1 MSSFRPSWQRLLLNR
16 IVGKL
21 SADYKDRIV
30 FQTPES
36 PAHAVHIMQMGHV
49 LLDPFP
55 VTGERFYELFV
66 HGTCFGKYFLTTIRA
81 RKALMPL
88 CFVVTPKVCSC
99 ADKSFCVFF
108 KFMYLLG
115 DYQPSLEALSI
126 ALPVV
131 TMPSATHI
139 GGRY

>member
-55 VTGERFYELFV
+55 VTGESFCARELCLFLFLGSIFYEDQYGQIFWYV
-66 HGTCFGKYFLTTIRA
+66 YCV
-81 RKALMPL
+81 
-88 CFVVTPKVCSC
+88 FVVP
-99 ADKSFCVFF
+99 
-108 KFMYLLG
+108 LL
-115 DYQPSLEALSI
+115 LNASI
-126 ALPVV
+126 HFIVNLY
-131 TMPSATHI
+131 
-139 GGRY
+139 R

>member
-1 MSSFRPSWQRLLLNR
+1 MKHILTVIIRKCDVYWYFSIDHSYSKTLLFLSVFVTHRLAYLLIIDVSSFRPSWQRLLLNR

-55 VTGERFYELFV
+55 VTGKTF
-66 HGTCFGKYFLTTIRA
+66 
-81 RKALMPL
+81 
-88 CFVVTPKVCSC
+88 
-99 ADKSFCVFF
+99 
-108 KFMYLLG
+108 
-115 DYQPSLEALSI
+115 
-126 ALPVV
+126 
-131 TMPSATHI
+131 
-139 GGRY
+139 